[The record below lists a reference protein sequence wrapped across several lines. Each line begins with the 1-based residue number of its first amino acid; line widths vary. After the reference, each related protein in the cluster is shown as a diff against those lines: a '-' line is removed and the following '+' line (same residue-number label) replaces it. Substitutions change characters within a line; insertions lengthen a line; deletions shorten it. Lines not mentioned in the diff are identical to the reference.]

1 MMKARVAT
9 WLVALAAAA
18 IAGCDDYEDW
28 FPSPDSSTATG
39 GFAGGFA
46 EGFAGGF
53 SVGVGGVGGGSFGDQ
68 HVDVSAVPPPPISGG
83 TLLVTADKDLVV
95 AADPDRDRIS
105 IIDLGTLE
113 VETVLPLEEGDEP
126 GRVTEGPPGTAHVA
140 LRRGGAVVTID
151 LATQQM
157 HRRPVCPA
165 PRGVAYDAAADLL
178 HVACAGGELVTLS
191 SDLEA
196 PPVRELRLDRDLRD
210 VVIEGDALLVS
221 RFRSSELLVVSDDGA
236 VAERVKPP
244 VYVQERFGRT
254 FEPAVAWRTIPLP
267 GGGVAMVHQRSLVN
281 PIDIDDST
289 QGGYSGFD
297 CSTTVVQPAVTLL
310 RPLPSEANPTPASP
324 APGAGG
330 LPFGLLPVDMAI
342 SPDGFR
348 GAIVMAGSRTVIE
361 TPLDVLE
368 QTEQTGAVDDCAS
381 FRDQRSIPVPGEPI
395 AVGYD
400 EASNLLVQLREPPS
414 VLRFGAVSGAH
425 VATFLLPGE
434 RRLDSGHALFHGI
447 QDVEV
452 QMAIACASCHPEG
465 QDDGRSW
472 SFNPIGARRTQ
483 SLVGG
488 ILETAPLHWDG
499 DMTDLDAI
507 MSEVFEQRMG
517 GIHQRPERVEAFA
530 SWLDTIKPVPVSEPA
545 DPAAVQRGEALFED
559 AAVGCASCHS
569 GEKLTNDQ
577 TVDVGTGKAFQVPSL
592 RGLAA
597 RAPYMHDGCAATL
610 HDRFGPCGGGDKH
623 GVTST
628 LTPAQIDDLVAYL
641 ETL

>member
-1 MMKARVAT
+1 MKARVAT

-18 IAGCDDYEDW
+18 IAGCGDYEDW

-39 GFAGGFA
+39 GFAGGF
-46 EGFAGGF
+46 
-53 SVGVGGVGGGSFGDQ
+53 STGVGGAGGSGFGEQ
-68 HVDVSAVPPPPISGG
+68 RVDVSAVPPPPISGG
-83 TLLVTADKDLVV
+83 TLLVTADKDRVV

-105 IIDLGTLE
+105 IINLDTLE
-113 VETVLPLEEGDEP
+113 VEAVLPLEEGDEP
-126 GRVTEGPPGTAHVA
+126 GRVIEGAPGTAHVA

-151 LATQQM
+151 LATRQM

-165 PRGVAYDAAADLL
+165 PRGVAYDAAAGLL

-210 VVIEGDALLVS
+210 VVIDGDALLVS
-221 RFRSSELLVVSDDGA
+221 RFRSSELLVVSEDGA

-244 VYVQERFGRT
+244 VHVQERFGRT

-267 GGGVAMVHQRSLVN
+267 GGGVAMVHQRGLVDP
-281 PIDIDDST
+281 PIDIEDTT

-297 CSTTVVQPAVTLL
+297 CSTTVIQPAVTLM

-324 APGAGG
+324 ARGAGG

-361 TPLDVLE
+361 TPLDTLE
-368 QTEQTGAVDDCAS
+368 EPDPLKETETLDDCAS
-381 FRDQRSIPVPGEPI
+381 FVDQRSITVPGEPI

-434 RRLDSGHALFHGI
+434 SRLDSGHAIFHGT
-447 QDVEV
+447 QDAHV
-452 QMAIACASCHPEG
+452 QMAISCASCHPEG

-472 SFNPIGARRTQ
+472 SFKPIGVRRTQ
-483 SLVGG
+483 SLAGG
-488 ILETAPLHWDG
+488 ILATAPLHWDG

-517 GIHQRPERVEAFA
+517 GMRQRPERVEVFA

-545 DPAAVQRGEALFED
+545 DPAAVQRGEALFND

>member
-1 MMKARVAT
+1 MKAHVAT
-9 WLVALAAAA
+9 RLVALATLA
-18 IAGCDDYEDW
+18 IAGCEAHEEW
-28 FPSPDSSTATG
+28 FPDDVSSSSTGTG
-39 GFAGGFA
+39 SFEGGP
-46 EGFAGGF
+46 
-53 SVGVGGVGGGSFGDQ
+53 GGGLPVGEGPSFADQ
-68 HVDVSAVPPPPISGG
+68 SVEVSAVPPPPISGG
-83 TLLVTADKDLVV
+83 TLLVTADKDLAV
-95 AADPDRDRIS
+95 AADPDRDRVS
-105 IIDLGTLE
+105 IINLVTLE
-113 VETVLPLEEGDEP
+113 VEAVLPLEPGDEP
-126 GRVTEGPPGTAHVA
+126 GRVTEGAPGTAHVA
-140 LRRGGAVVTID
+140 LRRGGAVITID
-151 LATQQM
+151 LATRQT

-191 SDLEA
+191 SDLDA

-210 VVIEGDALLVS
+210 VVVEGDALLVS
-221 RFRSSELLVVSDDGA
+221 RFRSPELLVVAKDGA
-236 VAERVKPP
+236 VVERVKPP
-244 VYVQERFGRT
+244 VYVQKGLGRT

-267 GGGVAMVHQRSLVN
+267 GGGVAMVHQRGLVD
-281 PIDIDDST
+281 PIDIEDAP
-289 QGGYSGFD
+289 QGGYAGFD
-297 CSTTVVQPAVTLL
+297 CSTTVLQPAVTLM
-310 RPLPSEANPTPASP
+310 RPLPSETNPTPAPP
-324 APGAGG
+324 APGVGG
-330 LPFGLLPVDMAI
+330 LAFGVLPVDIAI

-348 GAIVMAGSRTVIE
+348 GAVLMAGSRTVIE

-368 QTEQTGAVDDCAS
+368 TTEALDDCGA
-381 FRDQRSIPVPGEPI
+381 FRDQRAREVPGEPI
-395 AVGYD
+395 AVAYD

-425 VATFLLPGE
+425 LATFLLPGDS
-434 RRLDSGHALFHGI
+434 RRDSGHALFHSGN
-447 QDVEV
+447 DG

-472 SFNPIGARRTQ
+472 SFKPIGLRRTQ
-483 SLVGG
+483 SLAGG

-517 GIHQRPERVEAFA
+517 GPRQSPERIAAFA
-530 SWLDTIKPVPVSEPA
+530 SWLDTIEPVPLSKPA
-545 DPAAVQRGEALFED
+545 DEGAAQRGGALFNDEE
-559 AAVGCASCHS
+559 VGCASCHS

-628 LTPAQIDDLVAYL
+628 LAADQIDDLVAYL

>member
-9 WLVALAAAA
+9 TWLAALAAAA
-18 IAGCDDYEDW
+18 IAGCDDHEDW
-28 FPSPDSSTATG
+28 FPYAGSSSS
-39 GFAGGFA
+39 
-46 EGFAGGF
+46 AGGF
-53 SVGVGGVGGGSFGDQ
+53 STGVGGSPDTGAGGSSVGDQ
-68 HVDVSAVPPPPISGG
+68 PVDVSPVPPPPISGG
-83 TLLVTADKDLVV
+83 TLLVTADKNLVV

-105 IIDLGTLE
+105 IINLGTLE
-113 VETVLPLEEGDEP
+113 VEAILPLEEGDEP
-126 GRVTEGPPGTAHVA
+126 GRVIEGAPGTAHVA

-151 LATQQM
+151 LATRQM

-165 PRGVAYDAAADLL
+165 PRGVAYDAAAGLL

-221 RFRSSELLVVSDDGA
+221 RFRSSELLVVSKDGA
-236 VAERVKPP
+236 VAERVRPP
-244 VYVQERFGRT
+244 VFVQERFKRT

-267 GGGVAMVHQRSLVN
+267 GGGVAMVHQRGLVD

-289 QGGYSGFD
+289 QGGYAGFD
-297 CSTTVVQPAVTLL
+297 CSTTVIQPAVTVM

-324 APGAGG
+324 APGVGG

-368 QTEQTGAVDDCAS
+368 KTEAVDDCGS
-381 FRDQRSIPVPGEPI
+381 SREQRSLPVPGEPI

-414 VLRFGAVSGAH
+414 VLRFGTVSGAH

-434 RRLDSGHALFHGI
+434 SRLDSGHALFHGT

-452 QMAIACASCHPEG
+452 QMAISCASCHPEG

-472 SFNPIGARRTQ
+472 SFKPIGVRRTQ
-483 SLVGG
+483 SLAGG

-517 GIHQRPERVEAFA
+517 GMRQRPERVAAFA

-545 DPAAVQRGEALFED
+545 DPDAVQRGEALFNDE
-559 AAVGCASCHS
+559 AVGCAACHS

>member
-1 MMKARVAT
+1 M
-9 WLVALAAAA
+9 
-18 IAGCDDYEDW
+18 
-28 FPSPDSSTATG
+28 
-39 GFAGGFA
+39 
-46 EGFAGGF
+46 
-53 SVGVGGVGGGSFGDQ
+53 GVGGGGSGFAEQ
-68 HVDVSAVPPPPISGG
+68 SVDVSAVPPPPISGG
-83 TLLVTADKDLVV
+83 TLLVTADKNLVV
-95 AADPDRDRIS
+95 AADPDRDRIC
-105 IIDLGTLE
+105 IINLDTLE
-113 VETVLPLEEGDEP
+113 VDAVLPLEAGDEP
-126 GRVTEGPPGTAHVA
+126 GRVIEGAPGTAHVA

-151 LATQQM
+151 LSTRQM

-165 PRGVAYDAAADLL
+165 PRGLAYDAAAGLL

-196 PPVRELRLDRDLRD
+196 PPVRELRLERDLRD

-221 RFRSSELLVVSDDGA
+221 RFRSSELLVVSEDGA

-244 VYVQERFGRT
+244 VHVQERFGRT

-267 GGGVAMVHQRSLVN
+267 
-281 PIDIDDST
+281 
-289 QGGYSGFD
+289 
-297 CSTTVVQPAVTLL
+297 
-310 RPLPSEANPTPASP
+310 SEANPTPAPP
-324 APGAGG
+324 APGADG
-330 LPFGLLPVDMAI
+330 LPLGLLPVDMAI

-368 QTEQTGAVDDCAS
+368 QTEAVDDCAS
-381 FRDQRSIPVPGEPI
+381 FRDQRSLTVPGEPI

-414 VLRFGAVSGAH
+414 VLRFGAVSGA

-434 RRLDSGHALFHGI
+434 SRLDSGHAIFHGT
-447 QDVEV
+447 QDAHV

-465 QDDGRSW
+465 QDDGRTW
-472 SFNPIGARRTQ
+472 SFKPIGARRTQ
-483 SLVGG
+483 TLAGG

-517 GIHQRPERVEAFA
+517 GMRQRPERVEAFA

-545 DPAAVQRGEALFED
+545 DPAAVQRGEALFND

-610 HDRFGPCGGGDKH
+610 RDRFGPCGGGDKH

-628 LTPAQIDDLVAYL
+628 LAPAQIDDLVAYL

>member
-1 MMKARVAT
+1 MKARVAT
-9 WLVALAAAA
+9 WLVALAAVAV
-18 IAGCDDYEDW
+18 AGCDDDEEW
-28 FPSPDSSTATG
+28 FPYPGSPTATG
-39 GFAGGFA
+39 GFTT
-46 EGFAGGF
+46 
-53 SVGVGGVGGGSFGDQ
+53 GVGGAGGDGSAEQ
-68 HVDVSAVPPPPISGG
+68 RVDVSAVPPPPISGG
-83 TLLVTADKDLVV
+83 TLLVTADKNLAV

-105 IIDLGTLE
+105 IINLGTLE
-113 VETVLPLEEGDEP
+113 VEAVLPLDEGDEP

-151 LATQQM
+151 LATRQM

-196 PPVRELRLDRDLRD
+196 PPVRVLRLERDLRD

-221 RFRSSELLVVSDDGA
+221 RFRSSELLVVAEDGA
-236 VAERVKPP
+236 VTERVKPP
-244 VYVQERFGRT
+244 GHVQERFGRT

-267 GGGVAMVHQRSLVN
+267 GGGVAMVHQRGLVD
-281 PIDIDDST
+281 PIDIDGST
-289 QGGYSGFD
+289 EGGYSGFD
-297 CSTTVVQPAVTLL
+297 CSTTVIQPAVTFL

-324 APGAGG
+324 APGAGS

-368 QTEQTGAVDDCAS
+368 GAEAEETESIDDCAS
-381 FRDQRSIPVPGEPI
+381 FIDQRALAVPGEPI

-434 RRLDSGHALFHGI
+434 SRLDSGHAIFHGT
-447 QDVEV
+447 QDAHV

-465 QDDGRSW
+465 QDDGRTW
-472 SFNPIGARRTQ
+472 SFEPIGARRTQ
-483 SLVGG
+483 SLAGG

-517 GIHQRPERVEAFA
+517 GMRQRPERVAAFA

-545 DPAAVQRGEALFED
+545 DPAAVQRGEALFND

-569 GEKLTNDQ
+569 GEKLTNGQ

-610 HDRFGPCGGGDKH
+610 RDRFGPCGGGDKH

-628 LTPAQIDDLVAYL
+628 LAPAQIDDLVAYL